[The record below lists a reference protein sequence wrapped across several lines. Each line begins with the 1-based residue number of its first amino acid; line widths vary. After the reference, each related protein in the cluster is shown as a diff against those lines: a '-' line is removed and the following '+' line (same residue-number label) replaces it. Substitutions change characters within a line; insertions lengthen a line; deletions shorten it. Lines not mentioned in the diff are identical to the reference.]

1 MTEPSKERIAAALAL
16 AEAVDRW
23 SAKMGTFTGSVEG
36 RVTDDSEEWS
46 ATCETLTAFRAT
58 APKLRTRAEVDAER
72 LLNLDAWRRNVI
84 DDPMLRFRD
93 ERLAR
98 EETAPEAEPTDLA
111 EEGIYN
117 FGLVPIALWESLGHE
132 LTVADR
138 YTDLR
143 IDLLRAIQAVLKAA
157 HSPLGRAPESE
168 PDPDKPVCCN
178 CGALPAIGI
187 TIGRSNGGPW
197 RCTAG
202 GCHQAPGCENCEL
215 LRERI
220 RQLEAQAALYDQECG
235 MCGSTFEEL
244 VEYGEWR
251 SARLQLLSPG
261 EHSPSNDT
269 ERTTTP

>member
-1 MTEPSKERIAAALAL
+1 MAEPSKERIAAALAL
-16 AEAVDRW
+16 AEAVDAAARVCD
-23 SAKMGTFTGSVEG
+23 ATEGTPPDLFQ
-36 RVTDDSEEWS
+36 RAWQARCD
-46 ATCETLTAFRAT
+46 ALAAYRAT

-72 LLNLDAWRRNVI
+72 ILNLDAFRAGVI
-84 DDPMLRFRD
+84 NGCALVDRD
-93 ERLAR
+93 QALCR
-98 EETAPEAEPTDLA
+98 EETAPDAEPTALA
-111 EEGIYN
+111 EAGIYD
-117 FGLVPIALWESLGHE
+117 FRTVPTALWESLGHE

-187 TIGRSNGGPW
+187 TLGRSNGGPW

-202 GCHQAPGCENCEL
+202 GCHRAPECEECAQ

-235 MCGSTFEEL
+235 MCGSTAEEL

-251 SARLQLLSPG
+251 NARLQLLSPG